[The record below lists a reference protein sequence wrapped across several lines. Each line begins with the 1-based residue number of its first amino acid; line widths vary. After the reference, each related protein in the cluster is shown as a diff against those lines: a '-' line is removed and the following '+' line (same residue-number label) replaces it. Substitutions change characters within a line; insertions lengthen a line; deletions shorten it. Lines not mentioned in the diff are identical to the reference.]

1 MNQPVSNA
9 RILGHAIAHE
19 VGHLLLNLK
28 AHPAH
33 GIMRSDCGLP
43 EMRDAAYGNLLF
55 TREQVEVLRADGG
68 RRSRQQETLEVN

>member
-1 MNQPVSNA
+1 MNQPISNA
-9 RILGHAIAHE
+9 QILGHAIAYE

-28 AHPAH
+28 AHSAH

-43 EMRDAAYGNLLF
+43 EMRDAAYGSGS
-55 TREQVEVLRADGG
+55 RWKVLRADGG